1 MSNRPAEDWEPAGL
15 EALRKP
21 FPKAVIGKLPKQGTM
36 LDYVG
41 HAAVTDRLLTV
52 DPHWSWEPV
61 AWDEQGLP
69 LYDRAGGLWIR
80 LTVCGMTRLGYGDG
94 PDPKQRIGDAI
105 RNAAMRF
112 GVALDLWTKGE
123 LESQDPNGGGGD
135 AVRNYDERVEREIA
149 RDLQSSPRKA
159 ERQGRAPKGSTPNV
173 EDDPF
178 AAPEWATPFRT
189 RLAKA
194 MTPEALEDRWQ
205 ELQAAVRNAEVSPE
219 WGQTLKGEIAARKAH
234 LESDDA
240 KPEAAA

>member
-1 MSNRPAEDWEPAGL
+1 MAEQEWTDGL

-21 FPKAVIGKLPKQGTM
+21 FPKSVIGKLPKQGTT

-52 DPHWSWEPV
+52 DPGWSWEPL

-69 LYDRAGGLWIR
+69 LYDRSGGLWIK
-80 LTVCGMTRLGYGDG
+80 LTVCGVTRLGYGDG

-135 AVRNYDERVEREIA
+135 QVRNYDAQVARRAERVPHPGRMTPGTGHE
-149 RDLQSSPRKA
+149 PPPPPA
-159 ERQGRAPKGSTPNV
+159 EP
-173 EDDPF
+173 DPF
-178 AAPEWATPFRT
+178 QAPGWATPFRT
-189 RLAKA
+189 LLSKA
-194 MTPEALEDRWQ
+194 MTPEALEDRWV
-205 ELQAAVRNAEVSPE
+205 ELQQAVKDGQVSPE

-234 LESDDA
+234 LESEDA
-240 KPEAAA
+240 TPEAVAS